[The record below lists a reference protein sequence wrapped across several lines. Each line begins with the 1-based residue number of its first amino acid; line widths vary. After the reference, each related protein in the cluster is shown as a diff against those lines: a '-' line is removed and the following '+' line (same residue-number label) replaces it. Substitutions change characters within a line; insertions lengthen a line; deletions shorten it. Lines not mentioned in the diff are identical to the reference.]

1 MIRPLTGQCLIEMLP
16 PELSPGG
23 LHIVEWKGQGN
34 PPVKAI
40 VRAMGHWPAAP
51 NGLHHLPEF
60 HVGQTVLVSK
70 HGGQQLHRDFGGKFK
85 LVKQSAV
92 MAVVSEQ

>member
-1 MIRPLTGQCLIEMLP
+1 
-16 PELSPGG
+16 
-23 LHIVEWKGQGN
+23 
-34 PPVKAI
+34 
-40 VRAMGHWPAAP
+40 MGHWPAAP
-51 NGLHHLPEF
+51 NGKHHLPEF
-60 HVGQTVLVSK
+60 HVGQTVLVAK